1 MPGLWKRLRALAV
14 PPEER
19 PGRRR
24 ALRIAGLAVVLA
36 FAAVAAAK
44 VDVRGVLAALARA
57 RPGHLALA
65 MRANVANLAFHAA
78 RWAAVVRPPG
88 MRVRLADVFEP
99 MVAGFAVGIA
109 VPARAGD
116 LVRSHLL
123 ARRTGL
129 STAAAVGGAA
139 VDYVVGTA
147 SLVPLVLLLGVATPL
162 PDWARNALV
171 VFAIGSAAGAA
182 LVLALRPERED
193 PDADDREPEGSGLSP
208 QGAPN
213 AERGFAASA
222 DLVDRLRSGLAAA
235 HEPRALA
242 RSFAW
247 GFAGWGAELA
257 IAWFTLSAVGIAP
270 SMSLAGLAVV
280 ATAAANAIAV
290 SPGNAGPFE
299 LAAMLPLAG
308 LGVAHEPALAFAL
321 LLHVAHLAP
330 AAALGVWVLVREASG
345 ARTRFAAGAKRGT
358 TEAHRPGATR

>member
-24 ALRIAGLAVVLA
+24 AVRLAGLAVVLA
-36 FAAVAAAK
+36 FAAFAAAK
-44 VDVRGVLAALARA
+44 VEVRGVLAALARA
-57 RPGHLALA
+57 HPGHLALA
-65 MRANVANLAFHAA
+65 MLANVANLAFHAA
-78 RWAAVVRPPG
+78 RWAAVVRAPG
-88 MRVRLADVFEP
+88 VRVRLADVFEA
-99 MVAGFAVGIA
+99 MVAGFTVGIA

-116 LVRSHLL
+116 LVRSHML

-147 SLVPLVLLLGVATPL
+147 SLVPLVMLLGVATPL
-162 PDWARNALV
+162 PEWARNALV
-171 VFAIGSAAGAA
+171 VIAIGSAAGAA
-182 LVLALRPERED
+182 LVLALRPERDD
-193 PDADDREPEGSGLSP
+193 PGAAERAPEPPGLAP
-208 QGAPN
+208 QAPA
-213 AERGFAASA
+213 AERGVAAGKE
-222 DLVDRLRSGLAAA
+222 LVARLRSGLAAA

-242 RSFAW
+242 RSFGW
-247 GFAGWGAELA
+247 GFAGWAAELA
-257 IAWFTLSAVGIAP
+257 IAWFTLSSVGIAP
-270 SMSLAGLAVV
+270 TLPLAGLAVV
-280 ATAAANAIAV
+280 ATAAANAISV

-345 ARTRFAAGAKRGT
+345 GRTRFAPDPKRGT
-358 TEAHRPGATR
+358 TGAHRPGATR

>member
-24 ALRIAGLAVVLA
+24 LLRLAGLGVVLA
-36 FAAVAAAK
+36 FAAFAAAK

-57 RPGHLALA
+57 RPGPLVLALA
-65 MRANVANLAFHAA
+65 ANVANLAFHAA
-78 RWAAVVRPPG
+78 RWAAVVRAPG
-88 MRVRLADVFEP
+88 VRVRLADVFEA

-129 STAAAVGGAA
+129 STATAVGGAA

-162 PDWARNALV
+162 PEWARHALV
-171 VFAIGSAAGAA
+171 VIAIGAGAGTA
-182 LVLALRPERED
+182 LVLALRPERARPDEGEGD
-193 PDADDREPEGSGLSP
+193 P
-208 QGAPN
+208 
-213 AERGFAASA
+213 ASLLA
-222 DLVDRLRSGLAAA
+222 RLRSGLAAA
-235 HEPRALA
+235 HEPRAMA

-257 IAWFTLSAVGIAP
+257 IAWFTLAAVGIAP
-270 SMSLAGLAVV
+270 ALPLAGLAVV

-321 LLHVAHLAP
+321 LLHVVHLAP
-330 AAALGVWVLVREASG
+330 AAALGAWVLVREASP
-345 ARTRFAAGAKRGT
+345 ARTGFAPDAKRGT
-358 TEAHRPGATR
+358 TGAPRPGATR